1 MKEEVNF
8 TVGKNVN
15 LIVVFILMED
25 LVTSLIVFTLNVED
39 ELLIGFK
46 TEITEIVNVE
56 KLELLPAPILIL
68 ILDQVLL
75 HGVLNFRENSYDFVE
90 SLFGDMTDITV
101 VFGLDIGCSSVLI

>member
-1 MKEEVNF
+1 MEEEVNF

-15 LIVVFILMED
+15 LIVVFILLED
-25 LVTSLIVFTLNVED
+25 LVTSLIDFTLNVED

-46 TEITEIVNVE
+46 AKIAEIVNVE
-56 KLELLPAPILIL
+56 QLELLPAPILIL